1 MTSFQVKTE
10 VAPEAEDGEV
20 ESDEED
26 NLVNITFVC

>member
-1 MTSFQVKTE
+1 MTTFQVKTE